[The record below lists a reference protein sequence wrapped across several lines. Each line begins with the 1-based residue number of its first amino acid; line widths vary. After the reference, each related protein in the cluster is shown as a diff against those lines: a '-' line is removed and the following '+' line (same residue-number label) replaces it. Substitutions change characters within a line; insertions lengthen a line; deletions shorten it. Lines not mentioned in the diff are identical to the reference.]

1 MNKWIKRTLLI
12 TVIIL
17 LAAAWTWRYVT
28 MNRYYDDLDNSD
40 YQLYQSG
47 EFVPFED
54 DGLDL
59 ETDLNGYHARV
70 DRFEVKSTTDC
81 LSEWGVNVS
90 ADKFTAE
97 KIALV
102 YITLKNED
110 CDPNPV
116 KLTAMLFRGED
127 CTAPMQYDLLV
138 AANPV
143 LQGYTQ
149 IALNPGD
156 ECQIVLPYGL
166 VKTFFN
172 THTWEHIDE
181 ETFYLG
187 VTSGLTN
194 KEVQINE

>member
-1 MNKWIKRTLLI
+1 MNKWLKRSSLI
-12 TVIIL
+12 VIIIL
-17 LAAAWTWRYVT
+17 LSVAWTWRYVT
-28 MNRYYDDLDNSD
+28 MNQYYDELDNSD
-40 YQLYQSG
+40 YRLYQSG

-54 DGLDL
+54 DGLDVD
-59 ETDLNGYHARV
+59 TDLNGYHVRV
-70 DRFEVKSTTDC
+70 DRFEVKSTAEC
-81 LSEWGVNVS
+81 LREWNVNAN
-90 ADKFTAE
+90 ADNYTAE
-97 KIALV
+97 KMALV
-102 YITLKNED
+102 YITLKNEN

-116 KLTAMLFRGED
+116 KLTAMLFRSED
-127 CTAPMQYDLLV
+127 YTAPMQYDLLT

-166 VKTFFN
+166 VRTFFS

-194 KEVQINE
+194 KEVRING